1 MRTLIDLAGI
11 GCLAAL
17 GVVSVVS
24 GPEAAAG
31 LLPRPGAV
39 MVGLLVFFSC
49 ACGMMVACARMGSEH
64 AQADGPLLD
73 PEGADL
79 ERQIAERT
87 RMLREKVV
95 ELEKARAA
103 AVEASK
109 AKSRFLATMSH
120 ELRTPLNA
128 ILGFSEVI
136 EREMY
141 GPAGDPR
148 YVDYAHHVH
157 ESGAHLLALINDIL
171 DLSKIEAGK
180 MELRCEAFTI
190 GEVMEEARRLSGAD
204 ANHALTVS
212 IVGDLPAVYADR
224 RATAQM
230 VMNLLSNAV
239 KFTALGGAIAASAVL
254 RADGGVT
261 LAVRD
266 SGVGIAKEDIPKAL
280 AIYSQVANPQARAHK
295 GTGLGLPIVAALMKL
310 HGGSLTLESEL
321 GKGTTASL
329 HFPPERSIRDKEA
342 A

>member
-1 MRTLIDLAGI
+1 MRLGFTLAGVVILCMIGLLAVIDGSNVLPQRSALVVGVIVFWSCVTGMMIVYIDLQYESARR
-11 GCLAAL
+11 
-17 GVVSVVS
+17 
-24 GPEAAAG
+24 AAG
-31 LLPRPGAV
+31 ELSRV
-39 MVGLLVFFSC
+39 NV
-49 ACGMMVACARMGSEH
+49 
-64 AQADGPLLD
+64 
-73 PEGADL
+73 DL
-79 ERQIAERT
+79 ERLVAERT
-87 RMLREKVV
+87 QCLSEKVA
-95 ELEKARAA
+95 ELEHARAD
-103 AVEASK
+103 AVEANA

>member
-1 MRTLIDLAGI
+1 MIGLLAVIDGSDVLPKRSAFVVGVIVFWSCVTGMMIVYIDLQYESARR
-11 GCLAAL
+11 
-17 GVVSVVS
+17 
-24 GPEAAAG
+24 AAG
-31 LLPRPGAV
+31 EL
-39 MVGLLVFFSC
+39 S
-49 ACGMMVACARMGSEH
+49 RMNV
-64 AQADGPLLD
+64 
-73 PEGADL
+73 DL
-79 ERQIAERT
+79 ERLVAERT
-87 RMLREKVV
+87 QRLSEKLV
-95 ELEKARAA
+95 ELEHARAD
-103 AVEASK
+103 AVEANA

-128 ILGFSEVI
+128 ILGFSEMI
-136 EREMY
+136 EREMF
-141 GPAGDPR
+141 GPAGDAR

-180 MELRCEAFTI
+180 MELRCEALAV
-190 GEVMEEARRLSGAD
+190 GEVIDEARRLCGAD
-204 ANHALTVS
+204 AQHALTVS
-212 IVGDLPAVYADR
+212 VAADLPAIYADR

-239 KFTALGGAIAASAVL
+239 KFTVPGGAIEVSAML
-254 RADGGVT
+254 RVDGGVT

-280 AIYSQVANPQARAHK
+280 AIYSQVANQQTRAHK

-310 HGGSLTLESEL
+310 HGGSLALDSEP

-329 HFPPERSIRDKEA
+329 HFPRERSIRDKDA